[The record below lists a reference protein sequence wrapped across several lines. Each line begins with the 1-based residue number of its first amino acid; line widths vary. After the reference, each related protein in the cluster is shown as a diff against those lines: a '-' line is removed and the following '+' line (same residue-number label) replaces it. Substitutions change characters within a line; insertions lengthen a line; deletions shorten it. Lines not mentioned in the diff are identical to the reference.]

1 MRSASHLRVSF
12 EVFPPKTDDGLVQ
25 LADTAHRLSAADPTF
40 VSVTYGAGGTS
51 RDRSFAAI
59 DAVLASGVEV
69 AAHLTCVGQSVDDV
83 HAVVE
88 RYGQL
93 GVSQIV
99 ALRGDPATG
108 IDAPYAPHPDGF
120 HRTSDLVA
128 SVAGRFEVSVSAYP
142 ERHPQS
148 PSLAHDLDVLAGKV
162 AAGATRAMTQMFF
175 DNAHFVAYRDAV
187 AGRRIDVALVPGI
200 FPIHSFPA
208 VARFASRCGA
218 SMPAWV
224 AERFAGLD
232 DDPATTHAVAADLA
246 AEQIAE
252 LAAEGVGH
260 VHVYTLNRPEL
271 ALAVCERLGLVE
283 PEFAS

>member
-1 MRSASHLRVSF
+1 MSNPLRVSF

-25 LADTAHRLSAADPTF
+25 LADTAQRLRVADPTF

-59 DAVLASGVEV
+59 DAVLASGVDV

-88 RYGQL
+88 RYEQL
-93 GVSQIV
+93 GVGQIV
-99 ALRGDPATG
+99 ALRGDPPTG
-108 IDAPYAPHPDGF
+108 IDAAYQPHPDGF
-120 HRTSDLVA
+120 HRTADLVA

-148 PSLAHDLDVLAGKV
+148 PTLAHDLDVLAGKV

-175 DNAHFVAYRDAV
+175 DNACFLAYRDAV
-187 AGRRIDVALVPGI
+187 AARRIDVALVPGI

-218 SMPAWV
+218 SMPAWI
-224 AERFAGLD
+224 ADRFDGLD
-232 DDPATTHAVAADLA
+232 DDPSASHAVAAELA
-246 AEQIAE
+246 AGQIAE
-252 LAAEGVGH
+252 LAAEGVEH

-283 PEFAS
+283 PEYAS